1 MRVQMSAAELEIYED
16 TESDRIQRWRA
27 EELERAG
34 YDEPDA
40 AELAGRADVDL
51 HLAVDLL
58 ERGCPTKT
66 ALRILL

>member
-1 MRVQMSAAELEIYED
+1 MSAAELDIQVE
-16 TESDRIQRWRA
+16 TEAERIERWRA

-34 YDEPDA
+34 YEPLQA
-40 AELAGRADVDL
+40 AELAARNDVDL

-58 ERGCPTKT
+58 ERGCPLET

>member
-1 MRVQMSAAELEIYED
+1 MSAAELDIQVE
-16 TESDRIQRWRA
+16 TEAERIERWRA

-34 YDEPDA
+34 YEPLQA
-40 AELAGRADVDL
+40 AELAARNDVDL

-58 ERGCPTKT
+58 ERGCPVDT